1 MTSPRLLALIAAL
14 LAAGF
19 GGAAEASHCSG
30 PLPEDALREAE
41 LVVEG
46 VARAR
51 REVNGKLF
59 YLVEVTRVFKGTL
72 RRWIIVRQ
80 CMQCIWMKP
89 DTPSYSFLREDLGLW
104 TAVDCYDG
112 HPVAEHQADL
122 AKPLNEQRRNVY
134 GAELNVERLL
144 QALEPAPGASA
155 ASLAPRVEAPRSQPG
170 NARGFVLARPP
181 ATSQWQLVLP
191 QLQRADGVSRRSSKV
206 I

>member
-30 PLPEDALREAE
+30 PLPQDALREAE

-59 YLVEVTRVFKGTL
+59 YLVEVTRVFKGTP

-89 DTPSYSFLREDLGLW
+89 DTPSYSFLREDRGLW

-144 QALEPAPGASA
+144 QPLPG
-155 ASLAPRVEAPRSQPG
+155 VFTTPG
-170 NARGFVLARPP
+170 PTLPFVLWHQP
-181 ATSQWQLVLP
+181 WLVLVFV
-191 QLQRADGVSRRSSKV
+191 LGAGSLVRAAWLWRSSPRRAPPQRHSLRG
-206 I
+206 